1 MATAIRCRSRRRV
14 IFDAT
19 PPDPLPL
26 VLDEAP
32 DESLS
37 SWLIRHAQFYGIAPS
52 TFSRRVGIDMLTL
65 ARIDR
70 RLTAGAARALAI
82 AMRRSRTEIASMTHQ
97 QHEDR
102 LAPMIA
108 RGKAAQTCVECQL
121 RHRSDKRVTVVLKS
135 WSQGWRIACP
145 VCGSRL
151 QEVDGG
157 EVRPPSDAFEHVWD
171 EARNGEELLTNIERL
186 AADRAAFVVALLHLL
201 LLHRSPTRSDAPR
214 QIARGRVLD
223 VVVPGFDDFDRRA
236 RFTINGTTPLVVP
249 LTIRI
254 ALLAGLSRTQNDPDF
269 YKRMEN
275 ACSGKESIRF
285 DAVKIK
291 LLADA
296 HPTFS
301 YLQQIRDSSP
311 FWSRHF
317 QQRRSKTAPVSPYR
331 TV

>member
-1 MATAIRCRSRRRV
+1 VT
-14 IFDAT
+14 FDSA

-37 SWLIRHAQFYGIAPS
+37 SWLNRHAQFYGIAPS
-52 TFSRRVGIDMLTL
+52 TFCRRVGIDRL
-65 ARIDR
+65 ALSRIDH
-70 RLTAGAARALAI
+70 RLTTGAARTLAN
-82 AMRRSRTEIASMTHQ
+82 AMRRSPTEIVSMTHQ
-97 QHEDR
+97 QLQDR

-108 RGKAAQTCVECQL
+108 RGEATQVCSVCQR
-121 RHRSDKRVTVVLKS
+121 RHRRDKRVTVVLKS
-135 WSQGWRIACP
+135 WRHGWRITCP
-145 VCGSRL
+145 VCGCRL
-151 QEVDGG
+151 QDVEGG
-157 EVRPPSDAFEHVWD
+157 EVIPPSDAFEHVWD
-171 EARNGEELLTNIERL
+171 EAKKGEELLTNIELL
-186 AADRAAFVVALLHLL
+186 AADRAVFVVALLHLL
-201 LLHRSPTRSDAPR
+201 LLHRSRARSDTQR
-214 QIARGRVLD
+214 QIERGRVLD

-236 RFTINGTTPLVVP
+236 PFTINSATPLVVRS
-249 LTIRI
+249 TIRV
-254 ALLAGLSRTQNDPDF
+254 ALLAALSRTQNEPDL

-275 ACSGKESIRF
+275 ACSGRESIRF

-317 QQRRSKTAPVSPYR
+317 QQRRSKTASVAPFR
-331 TV
+331 TT

>member
-1 MATAIRCRSRRRV
+1 M

-145 VCGSRL
+145 ICGSRL

-171 EARNGEELLTNIERL
+171 EARNGEELLTNIEHL